1 MGQILIRNIDDAVIE
16 SFKTRA
22 RVAGTSLEHYLRGF
36 LAGHATM
43 SQAERIS
50 FARSIRD
57 CVTSDTTP
65 MTKDE
70 IREGLE

>member
-1 MGQILIRNIDDAVIE
+1 MGQILIRNIDDTVIE

-22 RVAGTSLEHYLRGF
+22 QVAGTSLEQYLRDF
-36 LAGHATM
+36 LARHATM
-43 SQAERIS
+43 TSAERVA

-57 CVTSDTTP
+57 RTIAPSAP
-65 MTKDE
+65 MTKEE